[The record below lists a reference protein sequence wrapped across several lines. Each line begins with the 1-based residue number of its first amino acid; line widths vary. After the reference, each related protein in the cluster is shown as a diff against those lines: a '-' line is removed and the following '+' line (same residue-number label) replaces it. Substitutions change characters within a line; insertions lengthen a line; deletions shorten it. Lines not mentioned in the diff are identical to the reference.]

1 MIIKRILNNNVVITS
16 DENGEETIVMGKGIG
31 YQKAK
36 GDTIDEEKINKVFR
50 ISNREVSDK
59 SITSGS
65 YCSIYM
71 ADISYLWVALEIYT
85 CIYK

>member
-36 GDTIDEEKINKVFR
+36 GDTIDE
-50 ISNREVSDK
+50 
-59 SITSGS
+59 
-65 YCSIYM
+65 
-71 ADISYLWVALEIYT
+71 
-85 CIYK
+85 